1 MHPHYTSNERELVR
15 LITFFKKENKKLLA
29 ESKLDEQRQQV
40 EETADKFMAH
50 LEQHVQSRALIL
62 EQREALQKLV
72 RDDATCPKCSKKDML
87 KLVGT
92 EKNEKGWKSNRYRC
106 RRCNIAFTWN
116 RPNNPWDMMA
126 YTAEMLA
133 EFTARLEKGVSEEE
147 KQVSLAAMQNARV
160 NLEKIKPVIDAHEK
174 EYQALQE
181 RESEMEKLVHEF
193 KNALLIEKI
202 KMDTW
207 ENRKNNNGRP

>member
-1 MHPHYTSNERELVR
+1 MNLPYEPNERELVR

-29 ESKLDEQRQQV
+29 EGKLNEQRQQV
-40 EETADKFMAH
+40 EDTADRFMAH
-50 LEQHVQSRALIL
+50 LQQHIQSRALVL

-72 RDDATCPKCSKKDML
+72 KDEAACPKCSKKDML
-87 KLVGT
+87 KLAGT

-116 RPNNPWDMMA
+116 RPNNPWDLVA
-126 YTAEMLA
+126 YIENMLT
-133 EFTARLEKGVSEEE
+133 EFAARAASNPGEEE
-147 KQVSLAAMQNARV
+147 EISAAMHNART

-174 EYQALQE
+174 EYNELQV
-181 RESEMEKLVHEF
+181 RETEMEKLVHEF

-207 ENRKNNNGRP
+207 ENRKNTEGHP